1 MAAKCFQEVAER
13 LGKTGAS
20 RTCLPWEFREVLTFI
35 KSPLGLSSFSVDC
48 HSIKNIKTTLFPP
61 TKQLPALLGCPSV
74 FLRVPNQTE
83 NSEGQDSGFWATSWK
98 ASSACT
104 REALLGSGSQ
114 LGTEGK
120 GVTPS
125 WGGQG
130 PLGRAGVWGA
140 RLEQQSPHLTPPLWS
155 PLCPVRYRPPGWVPS
170 QLV

>member
-1 MAAKCFQEVAER
+1 M
-13 LGKTGAS
+13 GKTGGS

-48 HSIKNIKTTLFPP
+48 HSIKSIKTTLFPP
-61 TKQLPALLGCPSV
+61 TREHLSALLGCLSIFP
-74 FLRVPNQTE
+74 RVLIQTE

-104 REALLGSGSQ
+104 WEALLGLGFQ

-120 GVTPS
+120 GVTPI

-130 PLGRAGVWGA
+130 PPWSGPGSGDRQGAG
-140 RLEQQSPHLTPPLWS
+140 LEQQRPHLTPPLVS
-155 PLCPVRYRPPGWVPS
+155 PCPVRYRPPGWVPS